1 MSQFLKSISSEL
13 INYNITVNMIAPG
26 RIKTSMT
33 SDLSKKTSIENSIKN
48 RIPLG
53 RFGLPSEISGA
64 VLFLASSYS
73 NYMTGQSI
81 IIDGGWLASGGNIP
95 A

>member
-13 INYNITVNMIAPG
+13 VDYNITVNMVAPG

-33 SDLSKKTSIENSIKN
+33 SDLSKRASIENSIKN

-53 RFGLPSEISGA
+53 RFGVPSEISGA
-64 VLFLASSYS
+64 VLYLASDYS
-73 NYMTGQSI
+73 SYMTGQSI
-81 IIDGGWLASGGNIP
+81 TIDGGWLASGGNIP